1 MDPQDIDTLLAP
13 ELVTLAEPPA
23 EKNACI
29 EHLLDM
35 AVEAG
40 RVTDRGTALDALLAR
55 EEETTTG
62 VGLGIGI
69 PHARTDAVTEPTVV
83 FARSERGVDFEAM
96 DDEPATLIFMLLVPE
111 GGSEDHLN
119 MLSSLSRALMHEDV
133 RESLH
138 AAHSPEEVRET
149 LKEAVA

>member
-1 MDPQDIDTLLAP
+1 MDPQDIDTLLPA

-23 EKNACI
+23 QKDACI
-29 EHLLDM
+29 ERLLDM

-40 RVTDRGTALDALLAR
+40 RAEDREAALGALLAR

-69 PHARTDAVTEPTVV
+69 PHAQTDAVTQPTVV
-83 FARSERGVDFEAM
+83 FARSERGVDFDAM
-96 DDEPATLIFMLLVPE
+96 DDKPATLIFMLLVPE

-138 AAHSPEEVRET
+138 AAESPEDVRET

>member
-1 MDPQDIDTLLAP
+1 MDPQDIDTLLP
-13 ELVTLAEPPA
+13 RELVSLEEPPA
-23 EKNACI
+23 GKEACI

-40 RVTDRGTALDALLAR
+40 RVEDREAALGALLAR

-69 PHARTDAVTEPTVV
+69 PHAQTDAVTEPTVAFV
-83 FARSERGVDFEAM
+83 RSDRGVDFDAM

-111 GGSEDHLN
+111 GGEEEHLN
-119 MLSSLSRALMHEDV
+119 MLSTLSRALMHEETRD
-133 RESLH
+133 SLH
-138 AAHSPEEVRET
+138 EAESSEEVRET

>member
-1 MDPQDIDTLLAP
+1 MEPEDIDTLLP
-13 ELVTLAEPPA
+13 RELVSLEEPPA
-23 EKNACI
+23 EKEACI

-40 RVTDRGTALDALLAR
+40 RIEDREAALEALLAR

-69 PHARTDAVTEPTVV
+69 PHAQTDAVTEPTVAFV
-83 FARSERGVDFEAM
+83 RSDRGVDFDAM
-96 DDEPATLIFMLLVPE
+96 DDQPATLIFMLLVPE
-111 GGSEDHLN
+111 GGEEEHLN
-119 MLSSLSRALMHEDV
+119 MLSTLSRALMHEETRD
-133 RESLH
+133 SLH
-138 AAHSPEEVRET
+138 EAESPEEVRGT

>member
-1 MDPQDIDTLLAP
+1 MDPQDIDTLLPP
-13 ELVTLAEPPA
+13 ELVSLEEPPA

-29 EHLLDM
+29 EYLLDM

-40 RVTDRGTALDALLAR
+40 RVEDREAALEALLAR

-69 PHARTDAVTEPTVV
+69 PHAQTDAVTRPTVV
-83 FARSERGVDFEAM
+83 FARSERGVDFDAM

-111 GGSEDHLN
+111 GGSEEHLG

-133 RESLH
+133 RDSLH
-138 AAHSPEEVRET
+138 EAESPEAVRET

>member
-1 MDPQDIDTLLAP
+1 MDPQDIDTLLPP
-13 ELVTLAEPPA
+13 ELVSLEEPPA

-40 RVTDRGTALDALLAR
+40 RVEDREAALKALLAR

-69 PHARTDAVTEPTVV
+69 PHAQTDAVTRPTVV
-83 FARSERGVDFEAM
+83 FARSERGVDFDAM

-111 GGSEDHLN
+111 GGSEEHLG

-133 RESLH
+133 RDSLH
-138 AAHSPEEVRET
+138 EAESPEAVRET